1 MIGIGIDIISID
13 RMAETIERSGD
24 IFLRRVFTPAE
35 IDSGRQ
41 CEHPAAFFAMAF
53 AAKEAVFKALTL
65 SWEQGIDLRH
75 IEISRGEIGQ
85 PLVRISGH
93 VERVAK
99 EKGCGQIEIS
109 QSFEKNIAVAVA
121 IAVELSK

>member
-1 MIGIGIDIISID
+1 MIGIGIDIIAID

-35 IDSGRQ
+35 IESGKR
-41 CEHPAAFFAMAF
+41 CDHPAAFFAMAF

-65 SWEQGIDLRH
+65 SWEQGIDLRD
-75 IEISRGEIGQ
+75 IEISRGAVGQ
-85 PLVRISGH
+85 PLVKLSGQ

-99 EKGCGQIEIS
+99 EKGCGRVEIS
-109 QSFEKNIAVAVA
+109 QSFETDMAVAVA
-121 IAVELSK
+121 VAVEA